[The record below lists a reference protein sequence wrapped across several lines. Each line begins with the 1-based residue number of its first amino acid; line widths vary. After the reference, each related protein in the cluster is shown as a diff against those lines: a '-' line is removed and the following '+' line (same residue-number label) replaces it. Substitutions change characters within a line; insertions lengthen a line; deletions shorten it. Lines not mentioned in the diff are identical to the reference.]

1 MLIIKPGL
9 TECHDCWC
17 SRAVEQKIS
26 SLENRLRQFAKQMVQ
41 LEGEEDLVGARELP
55 LGVLGENENH
65 EQGQ

>member
-1 MLIIKPGL
+1 MQQS
-9 TECHDCWC
+9 
-17 SRAVEQKIS
+17 SRA
-26 SLENRLRQFAKQMVQ
+26 ENFKFRKQATTFAKQMVQ